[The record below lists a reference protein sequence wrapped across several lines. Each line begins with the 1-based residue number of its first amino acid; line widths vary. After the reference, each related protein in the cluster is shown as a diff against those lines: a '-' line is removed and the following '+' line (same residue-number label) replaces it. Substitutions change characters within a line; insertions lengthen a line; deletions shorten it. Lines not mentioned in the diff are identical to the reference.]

1 MKLTPK
7 QEKFALVVATGYHQ
21 DGTKKSQ
28 ADAYRDCYST
38 SNMTDK
44 SVWELASTLMSN
56 PKVSSRVNELKE
68 KVVNKAVVD
77 AAYVLNRLHEI
88 DQMDVLDIL
97 DDEGTI
103 KPIREWPKIW
113 RQYLSGIDVIELSS
127 MGEGDEKK
135 TAILKKI
142 KWPDKVK
149 NLELLGKHLSVGA
162 FVDKVDH
169 TSSDGSMSPPK
180 SLDDFYK

>member
-7 QEKFALVVATGYHQ
+7 REKFALVVATGYNE
-21 DGTKKSQ
+21 DGTKKNQ
-28 ADAYRDCYST
+28 ADAYRECFNT
-38 SNMTDK
+38 SKMTDK
-44 SVWELASTLMSN
+44 SVWELASRLMSDV
-56 PKVSSRVNELKE
+56 KVKSRVDELKE
-68 KVVNKAVVD
+68 KVAQKAVVD

-149 NLELLGKHLSVGA
+149 NLELLGKHLHVGA
-162 FVDKVDH
+162 FTERSVVDVNHHVVD
-169 TSSDGSMSPPK
+169 DGSNEW
-180 SLDDFYK
+180 